1 MSTVW
6 PEISLGDLFDRGS
19 ASVQTGPFGSQLHA
33 HNYVTVGTPVIPT
46 EAIGRRILSSAGL
59 PCIGEDTVQRL
70 ARHKV
75 LPGDILFARRGVQA
89 TGLSAL
95 VTEEQAGWVCGT
107 GAIRLRLFGKEID
120 PLFLSFVLS
129 TDASIE
135 WFKSQAVGAV
145 MPNLNEGII
154 RRFMLRIPPLPTQ
167 RAIARILGA
176 LDDKIELNRRQS
188 ATLEALARAVFQ
200 SWFMDFDPVRAR
212 AAGRAPVAM
221 DAATAALFPDAF
233 DVVEGREVPRG
244 WRTAPIGD
252 VTRVVGGST
261 PSTTEPEFWEGGM
274 HYWAT
279 PKDLSSL
286 SAIPLLETE
295 RRITDA
301 GLSQISSGLLPKGTV
316 LLSSRA
322 PVGYTAITDVPVA
335 INQGFIAM
343 VCDRELPNHYVF
355 WWTRMNMEEIKSRAN
370 GTIFLEISK
379 ANFRPLTVLAP
390 PTPVL
395 RAFVKVVEPL
405 YQKVRA
411 NLQQSRTLAALR
423 DALLPRLLSGELRV
437 RAAERLVK
445 ERV

>member
-1 MSTVW
+1 MTTNHW
-6 PEISLGDLFDRGS
+6 EPCRLG
-19 ASVQTGPFGSQLHA
+19 
-33 HNYVTVGTPVIPT
+33 
-46 EAIGRRILSSAGL
+46 AIIEVKHGFAFQSEFFREE
-59 PCIGEDTVQRL
+59 P
-70 ARHKV
+70 
-75 LPGDILFARRGVQA
+75 PGDILLTPGNFAIGGGFQGEKLKYYIGPVP
-89 TGLSAL
+89 
-95 VTEEQAGWVCGT
+95 EE
-107 GAIRLRLFGKEID
+107 
-120 PLFLSFVLS
+120 FVLS
-129 TDASIE
+129 KDDLLITMTDLSKTSDTLGFPALVLASSGSRYLHNQRLGRVLIRDGALVE
-135 WFKSQAVGAV
+135 KKYLYYLLRSQ
-145 MPNLNEGII
+145 PYRNEILASATGTTVKHTSPG
-154 RRFMLRIPPLPTQ
+154 RITAFNFLLPPLPTQ

-176 LDDKIELNRRQS
+176 LDDKIALNRRQS

>member
-1 MSTVW
+1 MY
-6 PEISLGDLFDRGS
+6 LYH
-19 ASVQTGPFGSQLHA
+19 VQHTGVARFQYTEFA
-33 HNYVTVGTPVIPT
+33 AKTRIP
-46 EAIGRRILSSAGL
+46 L
-59 PCIGEDTVQRL
+59 
-70 ARHKV
+70 
-75 LPGDILFARRGVQA
+75 
-89 TGLSAL
+89 
-95 VTEEQAGWVCGT
+95 
-107 GAIRLRLFGKEID
+107 
-120 PLFLSFVLS
+120 
-129 TDASIE
+129 
-135 WFKSQAVGAV
+135 
-145 MPNLNEGII
+145 
-154 RRFMLRIPPLPTQ
+154 PPLPTQ

-188 ATLEALARAVFQ
+188 ATLESLARAVFQ
-200 SWFMDFDPVRAR
+200 SWFVDFDPVRAR
-212 AAGRAPVAM
+212 AEGRAPAAM
-221 DAATAALFPDAF
+221 DAATAALFPDGF
-233 DVVEGREVPRG
+233 DEVDGREVPRG

-370 GTIFLEISK
+370 GTTFLEISK